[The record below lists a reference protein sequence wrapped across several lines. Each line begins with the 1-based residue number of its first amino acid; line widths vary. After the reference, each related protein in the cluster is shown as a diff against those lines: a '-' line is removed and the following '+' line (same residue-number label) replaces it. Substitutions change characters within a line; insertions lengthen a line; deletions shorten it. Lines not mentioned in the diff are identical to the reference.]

1 MTLLRWAW
9 NAETAEKRCAR
20 MTLVIA
26 TFASGLVSAYILM
39 SSFAR

>member
-9 NAETAEKRCAR
+9 NAETAEKRYAR
-20 MTLVIA
+20 MTLVVA
-26 TFASGLVSAYILM
+26 TFVSGLVSSYIVI